1 MPNVRKNIVTFAD
14 EFHAL
19 KSTIYA
25 IIVEV
30 RLRDI
35 VRRKRSKVY
44 GRLVMSR
51 EQLLELED
59 VKRSLLVQA
68 YRMKQEHPHMSPV
81 GIEMEMYSALM
92 AEVKEITTRIQMSAE
107 A

>member
-1 MPNVRKNIVTFAD
+1 
-14 EFHAL
+14 
-19 KSTIYA
+19 
-25 IIVEV
+25 
-30 RLRDI
+30 
-35 VRRKRSKVY
+35 
-44 GRLVMSR
+44 MSR

-92 AEVKEITTRIQMSAE
+92 AEVKEITTRIARIQMSAE